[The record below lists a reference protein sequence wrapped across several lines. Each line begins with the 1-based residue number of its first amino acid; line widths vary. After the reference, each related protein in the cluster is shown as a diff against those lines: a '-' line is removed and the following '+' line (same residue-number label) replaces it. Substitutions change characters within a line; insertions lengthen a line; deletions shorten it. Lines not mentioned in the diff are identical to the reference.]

1 MRDGA
6 TLALIRETGS
16 IRVKAR
22 WEVQITARE
31 FLEAA
36 VIRSRPLGVLTN
48 TLEAGF
54 QSIARRIPLGVV
66 GIITQWNSPFILG
79 ITRDRKQDHVF

>member
-1 MRDGA
+1 MLRGETFKVRDGA

-54 QSIARRIPLGVV
+54 QSISRASR
-66 GIITQWNSPFILG
+66 SESSA
-79 ITRDRKQDHVF
+79 